1 MAEEGVRFVSDL
13 LTTRVV
19 TTGALALGCV
29 LVGIIVDQLLYR
41 ALNSRFAKSGS
52 APGLTLAKALHGL
65 PTAVGVLVALQ
76 LLVTRHALPGAAS
89 TFAES
94 AVKVLTIVI
103 ITAFSARIVGR
114 LVDAYTGREGTRLPS
129 SSIFAN
135 LARGTVWAL
144 GGAAVLAALGIS
156 IAPII
161 TALGVAGL
169 AVGLALQPTLENV
182 FSGVQVLASR
192 QIEPGHFIRLETGE
206 EGTVEDVTWRN
217 TTIKRPS
224 GELVIVPNSV
234 IGRSLVTNFSAAGN
248 DYGMGVLV
256 SVSYGTDLEVV
267 EQIALEV
274 AREVIAEVGGAVRDS
289 EPIVRFT
296 DLTPPTVTFTTIIR
310 VNSYAERIPARSEFI
325 RRLDRRLSEAGIE
338 APPVAGV
345 AAGPRGVGGSAVTG
359 TTRPS

>member
-1 MAEEGVRFVSDL
+1 MSDL
-13 LTTRVV
+13 LTTTTV
-19 TTGALALGCV
+19 TTAGLALGCV
-29 LVGIIVDQLLYR
+29 VVGIVVDQLLHR

-52 APGLTLAKALHGL
+52 LPGLTLADALHGL
-65 PTAVGVLVALQ
+65 PTAVGVLVAVKLT
-76 LLVTRHALPGAAS
+76 LSRLDLTGDAAA
-89 TFAES
+89 FADNT
-94 AVKVLTIVI
+94 VKVLTILV

-114 LVDAYTGREGTRLPS
+114 LVRAYTERESTRLPS
-129 SSIFAN
+129 SSIFVN
-135 LARGTVWAL
+135 LARATVWVL

-169 AVGLALQPTLENV
+169 AVGLALQPTLENI

-234 IGRSLVTNFSAAGN
+234 IGRSLVTNFSAAEC
-248 DYGMGVLV
+248 DYGMGILV
-256 SVSYGTDLEVV
+256 SVSYGTDLEKV
-267 EQIALEV
+267 ERIALEV
-274 AREVIAEVGGAVRDS
+274 AREVIAEADGAVRDA
-289 EPIVRFT
+289 EPVVRFV

-345 AAGPRGVGGSAVTG
+345 ASTSSGGGSGGAAGSTDG
-359 TTRPS
+359 TPAG